1 MGSKRTIELTEAKVA
16 QVEVAYAAYFMVA
29 TDDRTSVA
37 WSGSVTYET
46 FNAAFRTVAQ
56 RVTGIPRNSPQME
69 RLMGH
74 LQDNVDVRDCMGA
87 LPRVLDYMGYR
98 VAGVEVR

>member
-1 MGSKRTIELTEAKVA
+1 MSKRTIELTEAKVA
-16 QVEVAYAAYFMVA
+16 QVEVAYAAYYRVA
-29 TDDRTSVA
+29 TDERTSVA

-46 FNAAFRTVAQ
+46 FSDAFRTVAQ
-56 RVTGIPRNSPQME
+56 KVLGIPRRSPQME

-74 LQDNVDVRDCMGA
+74 LQDNFDGADCMGA

-98 VAGVEVR
+98 VTGVEVR